1 MTRARRQS
9 TTKNRKTTVTLPADS
24 LIEAERIARVRK
36 VRLSTVISEAVCE
49 GLRLQTATER
59 SEQVLAAYRKAF
71 GGFSDDEM
79 AILDGVILEPTSG
92 R

>member
-1 MTRARRQS
+1 M
-9 TTKNRKTTVTLPADS
+9 
-24 LIEAERIARVRK
+24 
-36 VRLSTVISEAVCE
+36 ISEAVCE